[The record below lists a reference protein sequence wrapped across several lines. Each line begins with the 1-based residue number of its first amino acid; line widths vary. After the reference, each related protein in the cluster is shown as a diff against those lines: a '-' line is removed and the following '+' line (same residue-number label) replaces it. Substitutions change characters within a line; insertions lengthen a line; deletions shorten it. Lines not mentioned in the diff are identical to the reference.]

1 MADLNTSQITD
12 GMSAACFYDDCDWCQ
27 SPTCGCPCHTQIEED
42 WGNEHA

>member
-1 MADLNTSQITD
+1 MDDLGWIAAD

-42 WGNEHA
+42 WGDEHA